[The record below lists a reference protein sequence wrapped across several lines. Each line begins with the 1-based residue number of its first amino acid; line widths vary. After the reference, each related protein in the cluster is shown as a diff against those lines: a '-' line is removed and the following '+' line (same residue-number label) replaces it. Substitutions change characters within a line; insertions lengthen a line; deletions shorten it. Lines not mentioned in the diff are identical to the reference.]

1 MQNTEIV
8 SEKFNK
14 IDFRNEKKIL
24 FTQSENYLVN
34 FFKFLNFKEVYNKR
48 QINSIY
54 FETRNFSDLIDTING
69 EKYRSKLRLRWYGN
83 TFNNLTKPVLEN
95 KIKINNQ
102 NFKIK
107 HNIDYVKFKNEI
119 SSNDIN
125 NIVKNLKDLSLQSK
139 FKIQTREPNL
149 LVTYTRRYFMYNN
162 VRITLDTN
170 LKSKDFYRKKKIS
183 EKDFFKENKISIV
196 EIKYKDNCFNDVK
209 KITSY
214 FSNRVGKFSKYEFS
228 LIGN

>member
-1 MQNTEIV
+1 MQNTETL
-8 SEKFNK
+8 SNNLNQNE
-14 IDFRNEKKIL
+14 FRNEKKIL
-24 FTQSENYLVN
+24 FNQSGNYLIN
-34 FFKFLNFKEVYNKR
+34 FFKFLNFKEIYNKR

-54 FETRNFSDLIDTING
+54 FETKNFSDLIDTING
-69 EKYRSKLRLRWYGN
+69 EKNRSKLRLRWYGS
-83 TFNNLTKPVLEN
+83 TFNNSTKPVLEN

-107 HNIDYVKFKNEI
+107 HNLDFVEFKNEI
-119 SSNDIN
+119 SSNYIKD
-125 NIVKNLKDLSLQSK
+125 IVKDLKNLSSLSK

-170 LKSKDFYRKKKIS
+170 LRSKDFYRKKKITD
-183 EKDFFKENKISIV
+183 KDFFRKKKISIV
-196 EIKYKDNCFNDVK
+196 EIKYKDNCYGDVK
-209 KITSY
+209 KITSC
-214 FSNRVGKFSKYEFS
+214 FNNRVGKFSKYEFS

>member
-8 SEKFNK
+8 SEKYNK

-24 FTQSENYLVN
+24 FNQSENYLVN

-107 HNIDYVKFKNEI
+107 HNIDYIKFKNEI

-125 NIVKNLKDLSLQSK
+125 NIIKNLKDLSSLSK

-162 VRITLDTN
+162 VRVTLDTN
-170 LKSKDFYRKKKIS
+170 LKSKDFYRKKKITD
-183 EKDFFKENKISIV
+183 KDFFKENKISIV
-196 EIKYKDNCFNDVK
+196 EIKYNDSCFNDVK

-214 FSNRVGKFSKYEFS
+214 FRNRVGKFSKYEFS

>member
-24 FTQSENYLVN
+24 FNQSENYLIN
-34 FFKFLNFKEVYNKR
+34 FFKFLNFKEIYNKR

-54 FETRNFSDLIDTING
+54 FETKNFSDLIDTING

-83 TFNNLTKPVLEN
+83 TFNNLIKPVLEN

-119 SSNDIN
+119 SSNDIY
-125 NIVKNLKDLSLQSK
+125 NIVKDLKDLNSQSK
-139 FKIQTREPNL
+139 FKIQIREPNL

-170 LKSKDFYRKKKIS
+170 LKSKDFYIKKKIT
-183 EKDFFKENKISIV
+183 EKDFFKKNKISIV
-196 EIKYKDNCFNDVK
+196 EIKYKDNCINDVK

>member
-24 FTQSENYLVN
+24 FNQSENYLIN
-34 FFKFLNFKEVYNKR
+34 FFKFLNFKEIYNKR

-54 FETRNFSDLIDTING
+54 FETKNFSDLIDTING

-83 TFNNLTKPVLEN
+83 TFNNLTRPVLEN

-102 NFKIK
+102 NYKIK

-119 SSNDIN
+119 SSDDIY
-125 NIVKNLKDLSLQSK
+125 NIVKDLKDLSSQSK

-170 LKSKDFYRKKKIS
+170 LKSKDFYRKKKIA
-183 EKDFFKENKISIV
+183 EKDFFKKNKISIV
-196 EIKYKDNCFNDVK
+196 EIKYNDNCFNDVK

-228 LIGN
+228 LIGS

>member
-1 MQNTEIV
+1 M
-8 SEKFNK
+8 
-14 IDFRNEKKIL
+14 KKIL
-24 FTQSENYLVN
+24 FNQSENYLIN
-34 FFKFLNFKEVYNKR
+34 FFKFLNFKEIYNKR

-54 FETRNFSDLIDTING
+54 FETKNFSDLIDTING

-102 NFKIK
+102 NYKIK

-119 SSNDIN
+119 SSNDIY
-125 NIVKNLKDLSLQSK
+125 NIVKDLKDLSPQSK
-139 FKIQTREPNL
+139 FKIQIREPNL

-170 LKSKDFYRKKKIS
+170 LKVKIFIEKKK
-183 EKDFFKENKISIV
+183 
-196 EIKYKDNCFNDVK
+196 
-209 KITSY
+209 
-214 FSNRVGKFSKYEFS
+214 
-228 LIGN
+228 